1 LTTAFSADD
10 RRLTLISVT
19 VVFALSSMSTTVVA
33 TAMPRIVA
41 ELSGLHLYAWVTT
54 AYMLAS
60 TVSVPIW
67 GKLGDIIGRKSVIL
81 IGACIFLAGAWLSGL
96 AGEFGRLPLV
106 GGGMTQ
112 LIASRTVQ
120 GLGGGAL
127 FTTALAIVA
136 DIYGPRERAKFS
148 GVFGS
153 IFGVFS
159 LIGPVIGGFFT
170 DHGTVTL
177 FGHVIAGWRWV
188 FYVNVPFAIP
198 ALCLIFFRMP
208 TLPARGS
215 GKIDYLGAV
224 LMVTAFVPL
233 LLALSWGGHD
243 YAWLSPVII
252 GLFAFGLAALAVFV
266 LVERAVWDPIL
277 PLAMFRNR
285 TFSTANSALFFFGMN
300 FTSLSIFLPLFMQVG
315 LGAAATRSGLTM
327 LPLLVG
333 MVISSNVVGQIVSR
347 TGRLK
352 PYMIGAGALVLLGV
366 LLLCFMGPDTST
378 LGIAWRLGI
387 IGIGLGPSQN
397 LLQLAIQNSAEAHQM
412 GIATASTQFTRQIG
426 QTVGV
431 ALFAAI
437 LTTSLAVELGRHSPQ
452 PGMARQLDLGDLQ
465 RMALERQELAAR
477 SRAPLPETRAE
488 RAVRESFAVSMRHGL
503 WLNLTVLSLGILLM
517 VLTPTAPLS
526 DRRGILHSAPD
537 AEP

>member
-1 LTTAFSADD
+1 MSTFSEDD

-19 VVFALSSMSTTVVA
+19 VVFALSSMSTTVAA

-67 GKLGDIIGRKSVIL
+67 GKLGDIIGRKSVLL
-81 IGACIFLAGAWLSGL
+81 IGCCIFLTGAWLSGL
-96 AGEFGRLPLV
+96 AGEFGRLPV
-106 GGGMTQ
+106 IGGGMTQ
-112 LIASRTVQ
+112 LIASRSLQ

-153 IFGVFS
+153 IFATFS
-159 LIGPVIGGFFT
+159 LVGPVVGGFFT

-198 ALCLIFFRMP
+198 ALLLIFFRMP
-208 TLPARGS
+208 TLPARGG
-215 GKIDYLGAV
+215 GKIDYLGAF
-224 LMVTAFVPL
+224 LMVLSFVPL
-233 LLALSWGGHD
+233 LMALSWGGHT
-243 YAWLSPVII
+243 YPWLSAPII
-252 GLFAFGLAALAVFV
+252 GLFAFGFAALAVFIM
-266 LVERAVWDPIL
+266 VERAVWDPIL
-277 PLAMFRNR
+277 PMAMFRNR
-285 TFSTANSALFFFGMN
+285 TFSSANSALFFFGMN
-300 FTSLSIFLPLFMQVG
+300 FTSLSTFLPLFMQVG
-315 LGAAATRSGLTM
+315 QGAPATRSGLTM
-327 LPLLVG
+327 LALMLG
-333 MVISSNVVGQIVSR
+333 MVLSSNAVGQVVSR

-352 PYMIGAGALVLLGV
+352 PFMIGSGAVVFIGV
-366 LLLCFMGPDTST
+366 LLLSTIGPDTST
-378 LGIAWRLGI
+378 LGIAWRLAIVG
-387 IGIGLGPSQN
+387 IGIGPAQN

-431 ALFAAI
+431 ALFAAV
-437 LTTSLAVELGRHSPQ
+437 LTTTLSIELPRHSPQ
-452 PGMARQLDLGDLQ
+452 PGAARQLDLGDLQ
-465 RMALERQELAAR
+465 RMALERQDRMAKSTVA
-477 SRAPLPETRAE
+477 LPQTADE
-488 RAVRESFAVSMRHGL
+488 RAISESFTVAIRHGL
-503 WLNLTVLSLGILLM
+503 WLNLSVLIIGIALM

-526 DRRGILHSAPD
+526 DRRGILNTP
-537 AEP
+537 EPES

>member
-60 TVSVPIW
+60 TVMVPIY
-67 GKLGDIIGRKSVIL
+67 GKLGDIFGRKPVLVAGVL
-81 IGACIFLAGAWLSGL
+81 IFMAGSALCGL
-96 AGEFGRLPLV
+96 AGEFGRLPIL

-198 ALCLIFFRMP
+198 ALCLILFRMP
-208 TLPARGS
+208 TLPVRGS

-252 GLFAFGLAALAVFV
+252 GLFAFGLAMLAVFV

-315 LGAAATRSGLTM
+315 QGTPATRSGLTM
-327 LPLLVG
+327 LPLMVG
-333 MVISSNVVGQIVSR
+333 MVLSSNVVGQIVSR

-352 PYMIGAGALVLLGV
+352 PYMIGAGALVLAGV
-366 LLLCFMGPDTST
+366 ILLCFMGPDTST

-437 LTTSLAVELGRHSPQ
+437 LTTSLAVELGRHAPQ
-452 PGMARQLDLGDLQ
+452 PGMVRQLDLGDLQ
-465 RMALERQELAAR
+465 RMALERQERAAR
-477 SRAPLPETRAE
+477 SKAPLPETRAE

-503 WLNLTVLSLGILLM
+503 WQHLPAIQWSATIY
-517 VLTPTAPLS
+517 P
-526 DRRGILHSAPD
+526 RRWKWSG
-537 AEP
+537 

>member
-1 LTTAFSADD
+1 MSAFSDDD

-19 VVFALSSMSTTVVA
+19 VVFALSSMSTTVAA

-67 GKLGDIIGRKSVIL
+67 GKLGDIIGRKTVLL
-81 IGACIFLAGAWLSGL
+81 IGSCIFLVGAWLSGL
-96 AGEFGRLPLV
+96 AGEFGPLPVV

-112 LIASRTVQ
+112 LIASRTLQ

-153 IFGVFS
+153 VFAVFS
-159 LIGPVIGGFFT
+159 LIGPVVGGFFT

-177 FGHVIAGWRWV
+177 FGHVVAGWRWV
-188 FYVNVPFAIP
+188 FYFNVPFAIP
-198 ALCLIFFRMP
+198 ALLLILFRMP
-208 TLPARGS
+208 TLPVRGG

-224 LMVTAFVPL
+224 LLGTAFVPL
-233 LLALSWGGHD
+233 LLALSWGGHNFP
-243 YAWLSPVII
+243 WLSPPII
-252 GLFAFGLAALAVFV
+252 GLFAFGFAALAVFI

-277 PLAMFRNR
+277 PMAMFRNR
-285 TFSTANSALFFFGMN
+285 TFSSANCSLFFFGMN

-315 LGAAATRSGLTM
+315 QGTPATRSGLTM
-327 LPLLVG
+327 LPLMVG
-333 MVISSNVVGQIVSR
+333 MVLSSNVVGQIVSR

-352 PYMIGAGALVLLGV
+352 PFMVGAGVVAFTGV
-366 LLLCFMGPDTST
+366 ALLCFMGPDTTT
-378 LGIAWRLGI
+378 LGIAWRLAI
-387 IGIGLGPSQN
+387 IGAGLGPCQN

-437 LTTSLAVELGRHSPQ
+437 LTTSLAVELAHRSPQ
-452 PGMARQLDLGDLQ
+452 AGVAHQIDLGDLQ
-465 RMALERQELAAR
+465 RMALERQDRMAR
-477 SRAPLPETRAE
+477 SKVPIAETAGE
-488 RAVRESFAVSMRHGL
+488 RAIRESFTVSVHHGL
-503 WLNLTVLSLGILLM
+503 WLNLSVLVVGVALM

-526 DRRGILHSAPD
+526 DRRGILHAADP
-537 AEP
+537 EP

>member
-1 LTTAFSADD
+1 M
-10 RRLTLISVT
+10 
-19 VVFALSSMSTTVVA
+19 VFALSSMSTTVVA

-67 GKLGDIIGRKSVIL
+67 GKLGDIIGRKSVL
-81 IGACIFLAGAWLSGL
+81 LTGACIFLAGAWLSGL
-96 AGEFGRLPLV
+96 AGEFGRLPLL

-112 LIASRTVQ
+112 LIASRTIQ

-153 IFGVFS
+153 IFAVFS
-159 LIGPVIGGFFT
+159 LIGPVVGGFFT
-170 DHGTVTL
+170 DHGTVQL

-188 FYVNVPFAIP
+188 FYLNVPFAIP
-198 ALCLIFFRMP
+198 ALLLIFFRMP
-208 TLPARGS
+208 SLPVRGG
-215 GKIDYLGAV
+215 GKIDYLGAI
-224 LMVTAFVPL
+224 LMVAAFVPL
-233 LLALSWGGHD
+233 LIALSWGGHNFP
-243 YAWLSPVII
+243 WLSPVII
-252 GLFAFGLAALAVFV
+252 GLFIFGFAALAVFI

-285 TFSTANSALFFFGMN
+285 TFSSANIALFFFGMN

-315 LGAAATRSGLTM
+315 LGASATRSGLTM
-327 LPLLVG
+327 LPLMLG
-333 MVISSNVVGQIVSR
+333 MVVASNAVGQIVSR

-352 PYMIGAGALVLLGV
+352 PFMVGAGALVFTGV
-366 LLLCFMGPDTST
+366 ALLCLIDPNTSP
-378 LGIAWRLGI
+378 LGIAWRLAI
-387 IGIGLGPSQN
+387 IGIGIGPSQN

-437 LTTSLAVELGRHSPQ
+437 LTTSLSVELARHAPQ
-452 PGMARQLDLGDLQ
+452 PGAARQIDLGDLQ
-465 RMALERQELAAR
+465 RLALARQDRMARGKAPIAEAASEQALAD
-477 SRAPLPETRAE
+477 
-488 RAVRESFAVSMRHGL
+488 SFAVAIRHGL
-503 WLNLTVLSLGILLM
+503 WFNLSALSLGILFM
-517 VLTPTAPLS
+517 TLTPTAPLS
-526 DRRGILHSAPD
+526 YRRGALQLPD
-537 AEP
+537 EET

>member
-224 LMVTAFVPL
+224 LMVSACSPSASL
-233 LLALSWGGHD
+233 RSPSSSWWSGRSG
-243 YAWLSPVII
+243 
-252 GLFAFGLAALAVFV
+252 
-266 LVERAVWDPIL
+266 
-277 PLAMFRNR
+277 
-285 TFSTANSALFFFGMN
+285 
-300 FTSLSIFLPLFMQVG
+300 
-315 LGAAATRSGLTM
+315 TRSCRW
-327 LPLLVG
+327 PC
-333 MVISSNVVGQIVSR
+333 S
-347 TGRLK
+347 
-352 PYMIGAGALVLLGV
+352 
-366 LLLCFMGPDTST
+366 
-378 LGIAWRLGI
+378 
-387 IGIGLGPSQN
+387 
-397 LLQLAIQNSAEAHQM
+397 
-412 GIATASTQFTRQIG
+412 ATAPS
-426 QTVGV
+426 
-431 ALFAAI
+431 
-437 LTTSLAVELGRHSPQ
+437 
-452 PGMARQLDLGDLQ
+452 AR
-465 RMALERQELAAR
+465 RTAR
-477 SRAPLPETRAE
+477 CS
-488 RAVRESFAVSMRHGL
+488 S
-503 WLNLTVLSLGILLM
+503 
-517 VLTPTAPLS
+517 
-526 DRRGILHSAPD
+526 SA
-537 AEP
+537 